1 MDGNSP
7 GQLFNH
13 GLFLSLFNDLHP
25 AATTACSQP
34 RVCVCV
40 GQRQNI
46 NYLAVCGSLLAV
58 CGSRLAMY
66 VWVIAGIVR
75 NFVGV
80 IAPL

>member
-1 MDGNSP
+1 MTCI
-7 GQLFNH
+7 QLRQR
-13 GLFLSLFNDLHP
+13 L
-25 AATTACSQP
+25 AASHE
-34 RVCVCV
+34 CVCV

-80 IAPL
+80 TAPL